1 MEKYIVT
8 IGGRDIPLRYTMR
21 ELADIEEAIGT
32 MDKFRDRILQGNHR
46 IRNMATAMRIMGNAG
61 LKKIGKPDDLT
72 DEWMLD
78 NLDPRQVRA
87 YQIAV
92 LGAFTDGT
100 SFENKAAPG
109 GKRDYVLEE
118 LERKK
123 EAGN

>member
-46 IRNMATAMRIMGNAG
+46 IRNMATAIRIMGNAG

-100 SFENKAAPG
+100 SFENKPAHG